1 MASTLL
7 QEIYYYVGQGNQVQ
21 AENITSDATT
31 VKGVE
36 KGNRELVEVL
46 TTEGGVLAAGVL
58 PAPATASD
66 EGQRALLDSLGE
78 AVVPAP
84 KKKAKTNTTNTEKAE
99 PKGFEEFLDF
109 NV

>member
-21 AENITSDATT
+21 AENITSDATM

-36 KGNRELVEVL
+36 KGNRELVE
-46 TTEGGVLAAGVL
+46 AGVL